1 MIRVSTNRMDLIRE
15 SHDSADGGICTNS
28 NLSLKSNHYL
38 VYNNKFVGFIRLH
51 ISTLFSYFACIFDN
65 MPTVSIHMPTVRIHM
80 PSVRICMPSVSVC
93 MPLVSVCM
101 PLVRVCIP
109 LVRICMPSVRICMP
123 SVRMNKLFIQV
134 RNQYKQIYFRL
145 MGCLLQLYQ
154 NNILIMYCLLY
165 DIKAYL
171 INLRH
176 FTERLQLNNTNL
188 DNWFDKRRILLS
200 SYETIALIG
209 K

>member
-28 NLSLKSNHYL
+28 NLSLKSNHYS

-51 ISTLFSYFACIFDN
+51 ISILFSYFACVF
-65 MPTVSIHMPTVRIHM
+65 VSMRCVFVSMRCVFVSMRCAFVSMRCAFVSKRCVFVSKRCAFVSMRCALMSKRCVRIY
-80 PSVRICMPSVSVC
+80 
-93 MPLVSVCM
+93 
-101 PLVRVCIP
+101 
-109 LVRICMPSVRICMP
+109 
-123 SVRMNKLFIQV
+123 K
-134 RNQYKQIYFRL
+134 QYKQIHFRL
-145 MGCLLQLYQ
+145 MSCLLQLYQ

-176 FTERLQLNNTNL
+176 FTEKLQLNNTNL

>member
-1 MIRVSTNRMDLIRE
+1 
-15 SHDSADGGICTNS
+15 
-28 NLSLKSNHYL
+28 
-38 VYNNKFVGFIRLH
+38 
-51 ISTLFSYFACIFDN
+51 
-65 MPTVSIHMPTVRIHM
+65 
-80 PSVRICMPSVSVC
+80 
-93 MPLVSVCM
+93 
-101 PLVRVCIP
+101 
-109 LVRICMPSVRICMP
+109 
-123 SVRMNKLFIQV
+123 MNKLFIQV

-188 DNWFDKRRILLS
+188 DNWFDRRRILLS

>member
-28 NLSLKSNHYL
+28 NLSLKSNHYS

-51 ISTLFSYFACIFDN
+51 ISILFSYFACVF
-65 MPTVSIHMPTVRIHM
+65 VSMRCVFVSKRCAFVSMRCALMSKRCVRIY
-80 PSVRICMPSVSVC
+80 
-93 MPLVSVCM
+93 
-101 PLVRVCIP
+101 
-109 LVRICMPSVRICMP
+109 
-123 SVRMNKLFIQV
+123 K
-134 RNQYKQIYFRL
+134 QYKQIHFRL
-145 MGCLLQLYQ
+145 MSCLLQLYQ

-176 FTERLQLNNTNL
+176 FTEKLQLNNTNL
-188 DNWFDKRRILLS
+188 NNWFDKRRILLS

>member
-28 NLSLKSNHYL
+28 NLSLKSNHYS

-51 ISTLFSYFACIFDN
+51 ISILFSYFACVF
-65 MPTVSIHMPTVRIHM
+65 VSMRCVFVSMRCAFVSMRCAFVSKRCVFVSKRCAFVSMRCVFVSKRCAFVSMRCALMSKRCVRIY
-80 PSVRICMPSVSVC
+80 
-93 MPLVSVCM
+93 
-101 PLVRVCIP
+101 
-109 LVRICMPSVRICMP
+109 
-123 SVRMNKLFIQV
+123 K
-134 RNQYKQIYFRL
+134 QYKQIHFRL
-145 MGCLLQLYQ
+145 MSCLLQLYQ

-176 FTERLQLNNTNL
+176 FTEKLQLNNTNL